1 MTAIYKREL
10 SSYFNS
16 MIGYAFVAVLIF
28 FTGIYFMAYNL
39 YNGLPQFS
47 YTLYSLMSILLITI
61 PTLTSLPNWEG
72 LLESRGLKLVDGYIA
87 DPGSYYPQLGSAFAI
102 CGVLSTYSPV
112 TDGCDSDS
120 LTLFTNSRG
129 FEALDPGTDEDWTIT
144 TFLSTT
150 GQGLAVTEDD
160 QQTQGTYILGAVA
173 DGSDGGRLTVFGS
186 SSLLNGQ
193 IISQNPSLVNQ
204 TLFMDAPTMEINL
217 TDEDGTQ
224 VKLLIGSTADSG
236 DYYAKVD
243 GSDTVYTIASTL
255 PTALDIQ
262 VDELIALAE
271 FPSISEDNI
280 QSVTWTSGE
289 STVTLVKEETESEP
303 AEDSSSDPS
312 ADTSSDSSTDSN
324 QEDTTTVWKV
334 DGQTVSEDNT
344 TFISLMA
351 QLSELAFSDCYDYH
365 KQAQTRTDCGLDTPV
380 GVLTVVYTDGDEEK
394 TMTLTLGALA
404 EGGES
409 YYAMLDDDPIIYLIP
424 SNEIGSLFSMTVDNL
439 TAVEETDAE
448 SGTETETDTQSDTT
462 TD

>member
-1 MTAIYKREL
+1 MTVDEYLRFAAQLKKVPKSEREAQVDRVAEMTGVDQVLGRLIRNL
-10 SSYFNS
+10 SK
-16 MIGYAFVAVLIF
+16 GYRQRVGLAQALLGFPKVLI
-28 FTGIYFMAYNL
+28 L
-39 YNGLPQFS
+39 DE
-47 YTLYSLMSILLITI
+47 
-61 PTLTSLPNWEG
+61 PTVG
-72 LLESRGLKLVDGYIA
+72 
-87 DPGSYYPQLGSAFAI
+87 
-102 CGVLSTYSPV
+102 
-112 TDGCDSDS
+112 
-120 LTLFTNSRG
+120 
-129 FEALDPGTDEDWTIT
+129 LDPKQILEMRTLIR
-144 TFLSTT
+144 
-150 GQGLAVTEDD
+150 QLAQEHTV
-160 QQTQGTYILGAVA
+160 IL
-173 DGSDGGRLTVFGS
+173 
-186 SSLLNGQ
+186 
-193 IISQNPSLVNQ
+193 
-204 TLFMDAPTMEINL
+204 
-217 TDEDGTQ
+217 
-224 VKLLIGSTADSG
+224 
-236 DYYAKVD
+236 
-243 GSDTVYTIASTL
+243 YTIASTL

-303 AEDSSSDPS
+303 AEDSSSDSS
-312 ADTSSDSSTDSN
+312 ADTSSDSSTDSS
-324 QEDTTTVWKV
+324 QEETTTVWKV

-409 YYAMLDDDPIIYLIP
+409 YYAMLDDDPIICLIP

-439 TAVEETDAE
+439 TAVEETEEETDAE

>member
-1 MTAIYKREL
+1 MTKQSKTLIALAAVVVVCAAGYVGLRTWNQSQSEVDETVYITQL
-10 SSYFNS
+10 SDPTALTFTNQYGTYSFTKGEEGWTRDDDS
-16 MIGYAFVAVLIF
+16 DFPTDQDALDDLAGQAGKLAAVR
-28 FTGIYFMAYNL
+28 
-39 YNGLPQFS
+39 
-47 YTLYSLMSILLITI
+47 TI
-61 PTLTSLPNWEG
+61 SDPEDLTSYG
-72 LLESRGLKLVDGYIA
+72 L
-87 DPGSYYPQLGSAFAI
+87 
-102 CGVLSTYSPV
+102 
-112 TDGCDSDS
+112 
-120 LTLFTNSRG
+120 
-129 FEALDPGTDEDWTIT
+129 
-144 TFLSTT
+144 
-150 GQGLAVTEDD
+150 
-160 QQTQGTYILGAVA
+160 
-173 DGSDGGRLTVFGS
+173 
-186 SSLLNGQ
+186 
-193 IISQNPSLVNQ
+193 
-204 TLFMDAPTMEINL
+204 DAPTMEVNL

-303 AEDSSSDPS
+303 AED
-312 ADTSSDSSTDSN
+312 TSSDSSADSS
-324 QEDTTTVWKV
+324 EEETTIVWKV

-409 YYAMLDDDPIIYLIP
+409 YYAMLDDDPVIYLIDTDQ
-424 SNEIGSLFSMTVDNL
+424 IGSCFSLTVDNL
-439 TAVEETDAE
+439 TAVEETE
-448 SGTETETDTQSDTT
+448 EETSTETETDTQSDTT

>member
-1 MTAIYKREL
+1 MTKQSKTLIALAAVVVVCAAGYVGLRTWNQSQSEVDETVYITQL
-10 SSYFNS
+10 SDPTALTFTNQYGTYSFTKGEEGWTRDDDS
-16 MIGYAFVAVLIF
+16 DFPTDQDALDDLAGQAGKLAAVR
-28 FTGIYFMAYNL
+28 
-39 YNGLPQFS
+39 
-47 YTLYSLMSILLITI
+47 TI
-61 PTLTSLPNWEG
+61 SDPEDLTSYG
-72 LLESRGLKLVDGYIA
+72 L
-87 DPGSYYPQLGSAFAI
+87 
-102 CGVLSTYSPV
+102 
-112 TDGCDSDS
+112 
-120 LTLFTNSRG
+120 
-129 FEALDPGTDEDWTIT
+129 
-144 TFLSTT
+144 
-150 GQGLAVTEDD
+150 
-160 QQTQGTYILGAVA
+160 
-173 DGSDGGRLTVFGS
+173 
-186 SSLLNGQ
+186 
-193 IISQNPSLVNQ
+193 
-204 TLFMDAPTMEINL
+204 DAPTMEVNL

-303 AEDSSSDPS
+303 AED
-312 ADTSSDSSTDSN
+312 TSSDSSADSS
-324 QEDTTTVWKV
+324 EEETTIVWKV

-409 YYAMLDDDPIIYLIP
+409 YYAMLDNDPIIYLIP

-448 SGTETETDTQSDTT
+448 SGTETETDTQSNTE

>member
-1 MTAIYKREL
+1 M
-10 SSYFNS
+10 
-16 MIGYAFVAVLIF
+16 
-28 FTGIYFMAYNL
+28 
-39 YNGLPQFS
+39 
-47 YTLYSLMSILLITI
+47 
-61 PTLTSLPNWEG
+61 
-72 LLESRGLKLVDGYIA
+72 
-87 DPGSYYPQLGSAFAI
+87 
-102 CGVLSTYSPV
+102 
-112 TDGCDSDS
+112 
-120 LTLFTNSRG
+120 
-129 FEALDPGTDEDWTIT
+129 
-144 TFLSTT
+144 
-150 GQGLAVTEDD
+150 
-160 QQTQGTYILGAVA
+160 
-173 DGSDGGRLTVFGS
+173 
-186 SSLLNGQ
+186 
-193 IISQNPSLVNQ
+193 
-204 TLFMDAPTMEINL
+204 
-217 TDEDGTQ
+217 
-224 VKLLIGSTADSG
+224 
-236 DYYAKVD
+236 D

-303 AEDSSSDPS
+303 AEDSSSDSS
-312 ADTSSDSSTDSN
+312 ADTSSDSS
-324 QEDTTTVWKV
+324 EEETTIVWKV

-365 KQAQTRTDCGLDTPV
+365 GEAQTRTDCGLDTPV

-404 EGGES
+404 EGGDS

-439 TAVEETDAE
+439 TAVEETEEETDAE
-448 SGTETETDTQSDTT
+448 SGTETETETETDTQSDTT

>member
-1 MTAIYKREL
+1 MTKQSKTLIALAAVVVVCAAGYVGLRTWNQSQSEVDETVYITQL
-10 SSYFNS
+10 SDPTALTFTNQYGTYSFTKGEEGWTRDDDSDFPTDQNALDDLA
-16 MIGYAFVAVLIF
+16 GQAGKLAAVR
-28 FTGIYFMAYNL
+28 
-39 YNGLPQFS
+39 
-47 YTLYSLMSILLITI
+47 TI
-61 PTLTSLPNWEG
+61 SDPEDLTSYG
-72 LLESRGLKLVDGYIA
+72 L
-87 DPGSYYPQLGSAFAI
+87 
-102 CGVLSTYSPV
+102 
-112 TDGCDSDS
+112 
-120 LTLFTNSRG
+120 
-129 FEALDPGTDEDWTIT
+129 
-144 TFLSTT
+144 
-150 GQGLAVTEDD
+150 
-160 QQTQGTYILGAVA
+160 
-173 DGSDGGRLTVFGS
+173 
-186 SSLLNGQ
+186 
-193 IISQNPSLVNQ
+193 
-204 TLFMDAPTMEINL
+204 DAPTMEVNL

-303 AEDSSSDPS
+303 AEDSSSDSS
-312 ADTSSDSSTDSN
+312 ADSS
-324 QEDTTTVWKV
+324 EEETTIVWKV

-404 EGGES
+404 EGGDS

-424 SNEIGSLFSMTVDNL
+424 SNEIGSLFSITVDNL
-439 TAVEETDAE
+439 TAVEETE
-448 SGTETETDTQSDTT
+448 EETSTETETDTQSDTT

>member
-1 MTAIYKREL
+1 MTKQSKTLIALAAVVVVCAAGYVGLRTWNQSQSEVDETVYITQL
-10 SSYFNS
+10 SDPTALTFTNQYGTYSFTKGEKGWTRDDDS
-16 MIGYAFVAVLIF
+16 DFPTDQDALDDLAGQAGTLAAVR
-28 FTGIYFMAYNL
+28 
-39 YNGLPQFS
+39 
-47 YTLYSLMSILLITI
+47 TI
-61 PTLTSLPNWEG
+61 SDPEDLTSYG
-72 LLESRGLKLVDGYIA
+72 L
-87 DPGSYYPQLGSAFAI
+87 
-102 CGVLSTYSPV
+102 
-112 TDGCDSDS
+112 
-120 LTLFTNSRG
+120 
-129 FEALDPGTDEDWTIT
+129 
-144 TFLSTT
+144 
-150 GQGLAVTEDD
+150 
-160 QQTQGTYILGAVA
+160 
-173 DGSDGGRLTVFGS
+173 
-186 SSLLNGQ
+186 
-193 IISQNPSLVNQ
+193 
-204 TLFMDAPTMEINL
+204 DAPTMEINL

-236 DYYAKVD
+236 DYYVKVD
-243 GSDTVYTIASTL
+243 GS
-255 PTALDIQ
+255 DIQ
-262 VDELIALAE
+262 VDELIAQAE

-303 AEDSSSDPS
+303 AEDSSSDSS
-312 ADTSSDSSTDSN
+312 ADTSSDSS
-324 QEDTTTVWKV
+324 EEETTTVWKV

-439 TAVEETDAE
+439 TAVEETEEETDAE
-448 SGTETETDTQSDTT
+448 SGTETETDTQNDTT

>member
-16 MIGYAFVAVLIF
+16 MIGYVFVAVLIF

-87 DPGSYYPQLGSAFAI
+87 DPGSYYSQLGSAFAI

-312 ADTSSDSSTDSN
+312 ADTSSDSSADSS
-324 QEDTTTVWKV
+324 QEETTTVWKV

-380 GVLTVVYTDGDEEK
+380 GVLTVVVHRRRRGKDH
-394 TMTLTLGALA
+394 
-404 EGGES
+404 
-409 YYAMLDDDPIIYLIP
+409 DPYSGRPGRGRRELLRHAGRRSHHLP
-424 SNEIGSLFSMTVDNL
+424 HSLQRDRLPVLHDR
-439 TAVEETDAE
+439 
-448 SGTETETDTQSDTT
+448 G
-462 TD
+462 

>member
-1 MTAIYKREL
+1 MTKQSKTLIALAAVVVVCAAGYVGLRTWNQSQSEVDETVYITQLSDPTALTFTNQYGTYSFTKGEEGWTRDDDSDFPTDQNALDDLAGQAGKLAAVRTISDPEEL
-10 SSYFNS
+10 SSY
-16 MIGYAFVAVLIF
+16 
-28 FTGIYFMAYNL
+28 
-39 YNGLPQFS
+39 GL
-47 YTLYSLMSILLITI
+47 
-61 PTLTSLPNWEG
+61 
-72 LLESRGLKLVDGYIA
+72 
-87 DPGSYYPQLGSAFAI
+87 
-102 CGVLSTYSPV
+102 
-112 TDGCDSDS
+112 
-120 LTLFTNSRG
+120 
-129 FEALDPGTDEDWTIT
+129 DE
-144 TFLSTT
+144 
-150 GQGLAVTEDD
+150 
-160 QQTQGTYILGAVA
+160 
-173 DGSDGGRLTVFGS
+173 
-186 SSLLNGQ
+186 
-193 IISQNPSLVNQ
+193 
-204 TLFMDAPTMEINL
+204 PTMEVNL
-217 TDEDGTQ
+217 ADEDGTQ

-303 AEDSSSDPS
+303 AED
-312 ADTSSDSSTDSN
+312 TSSDSSADSS
-324 QEDTTTVWKV
+324 EEETTIVWKV

-404 EGGES
+404 EGGDS

-439 TAVEETDAE
+439 TAVEETE
-448 SGTETETDTQSDTT
+448 EETSTETETDTQSDTT

>member
-1 MTAIYKREL
+1 MTKQSKTLIALAAVVVVCAAGYVGLRTWNQSQSEVDETVYITQL
-10 SSYFNS
+10 SDPTALTFTNQYGTYSFTKGEEGWTRDDDS
-16 MIGYAFVAVLIF
+16 DFPTDQDALDDLAGQAGKLAAVR
-28 FTGIYFMAYNL
+28 
-39 YNGLPQFS
+39 
-47 YTLYSLMSILLITI
+47 TI
-61 PTLTSLPNWEG
+61 SDPEDLTSYG
-72 LLESRGLKLVDGYIA
+72 L
-87 DPGSYYPQLGSAFAI
+87 
-102 CGVLSTYSPV
+102 
-112 TDGCDSDS
+112 
-120 LTLFTNSRG
+120 
-129 FEALDPGTDEDWTIT
+129 
-144 TFLSTT
+144 
-150 GQGLAVTEDD
+150 
-160 QQTQGTYILGAVA
+160 
-173 DGSDGGRLTVFGS
+173 
-186 SSLLNGQ
+186 
-193 IISQNPSLVNQ
+193 
-204 TLFMDAPTMEINL
+204 DAPTMEVNL

-303 AEDSSSDPS
+303 AEDSSSDSS
-312 ADTSSDSSTDSN
+312 ADTSSDSSADSS
-324 QEDTTTVWKV
+324 EEETTTIWKV
-334 DGQTVSEDNT
+334 EGQTVSEDNT

-365 KQAQTRTDCGLDTPV
+365 GEAQTRTDCGLDTPV

-439 TAVEETDAE
+439 TAVEETEEETDAE